1 MSQTYPRPLT
11 DLQRRLLDAA
21 ARRPDRVIEL
31 PAQVKGGAAN
41 RVLKPLIDQGLIAP
55 RDQTCRE
62 GAYHAVFALTEAAMQ
77 AASKG
82 SSSDAGQTQTNS
94 IPGSSSKQALLL
106 DMMRRPEGATL
117 DEIMIA
123 TGWQAH
129 TARAVISR
137 VVRKKMGLRVSH
149 VRVASGEKVYRIE

>member
-1 MSQTYPRPLT
+1 MPQTRFRPLT
-11 DLQRRLLDAA
+11 ELQRRLLDAA

-55 RDQTCRE
+55 RDRICPE
-62 GAYHAVFALTEAAMQ
+62 GSYHGVFVLTETAMR
-77 AASKG
+77 AASAE
-82 SSSDAGQTQTNS
+82 SSSDAGRAKINPL
-94 IPGSSSKQALLL
+94 PGPSGKQARLL

-117 DEIMIA
+117 DEMRTA

-129 TARAVISR
+129 TARAMISR
-137 VVRKKMGLRVSH
+137 VARKKMGLRVM
-149 VRVASGEKVYRIE
+149 RTRMASGETVYRIE